1 MATSMLQA
9 ISSLDHQD
17 DLVPPDHPRWHP
29 TTPHPGDVE
38 HILACQGGNQITH
51 SSTSHHPPTS
61 SPPLQ
66 VGCVGRRMSRVG

>member
-51 SSTSHHPPTS
+51 SSTSHHPPRYHH
-61 SPPLQ
+61 LYRWD
-66 VGCVGRRMSRVG
+66 VWGGG